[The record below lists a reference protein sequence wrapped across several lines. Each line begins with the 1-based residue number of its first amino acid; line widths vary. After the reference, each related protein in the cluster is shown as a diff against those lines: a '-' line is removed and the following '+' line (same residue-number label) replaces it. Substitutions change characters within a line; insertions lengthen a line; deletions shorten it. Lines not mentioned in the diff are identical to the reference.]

1 MSATAEVPRL
11 PQKNR
16 NTDEVVESS
25 AAVADE
31 PGSWKDNVLGILGVI
46 ITLSLLAAGVYVIFH
61 DLI

>member
-16 NTDEVVESS
+16 NTDEVAESS

-31 PGSWKDNVLGILGVI
+31 PGSWKDNVQGILGVI
-46 ITLSLLAAGVYVIFH
+46 ITLSLLAAGAYVIFH